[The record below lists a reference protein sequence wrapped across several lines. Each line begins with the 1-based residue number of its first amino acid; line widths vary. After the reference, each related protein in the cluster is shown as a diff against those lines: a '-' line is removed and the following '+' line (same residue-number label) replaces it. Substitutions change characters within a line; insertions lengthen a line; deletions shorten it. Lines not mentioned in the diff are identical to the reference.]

1 MLSLE
6 SPRGLSRHSY
16 TRTHEKKQG
25 PGIPLQWRTVQETN
39 PSGMTVVAEGSVR
52 EETVRLVRLAAPV
65 VITYLGTIAMGTVDA
80 MMVGRLG
87 AGALAAVT
95 LANTWNFA
103 IVIIAL
109 GASRALDPLVAQAH
123 GAGDRRT
130 VGTGLSLGFAMAALL
145 AFPVIALYAFA
156 EPALDLLH
164 QPRELLAPAGAYCRA
179 LMWGVPGLLAFA
191 VCRQFTQALGV
202 MRPGTIAVLLANL
215 VNAGLNWVLIYGH
228 LGMPALGPLGSGYAT
243 ATAQWF
249 MLGALLFFGR
259 ESFKGHWL
267 GWRAR
272 LSWSALGRVFGI
284 GLALG
289 LQVGLEVWAFHAA
302 GLMIGQLGA
311 TALAAHAITMNLA
324 TVSFMVPNALAAA
337 CATRV
342 GHLFGAGLH
351 WTRTAR
357 VAIGLAVGFMLLPA
371 AAFLLVPQLLGRL
384 YTPDPAV
391 IALAATLL
399 PLAAAFQVF
408 DGTQVVSFA
417 VLRGVGDVHLPSAAN
432 LIGYWFVGL
441 PAGWYL
447 AFRAGWGARGIWAGL
462 AIALAAVA
470 VLLPARIAW
479 VARAGGRRI
488 AVGHS

>member
-1 MLSLE
+1 MPVST
-6 SPRGLSRHSY
+6 PIA
-16 TRTHEKKQG
+16 TPVT
-25 PGIPLQWRTVQETN
+25 
-39 PSGMTVVAEGSVR
+39 AEGSAR
-52 EETVRLVRLAAPV
+52 EEARRLVRLAAPV
-65 VITYLGTIAMGTVDA
+65 VVTYLGTIAMGTVDA
-80 MMVGRLG
+80 IMVGRLG

-103 IVIIAL
+103 IVIVAL
-109 GASRALDPLVAQAH
+109 GASRALDPIVAQAH
-123 GAGDRRT
+123 GAGDRRV

-156 EPALDLLH
+156 EPALDLFR
-164 QPRELLAPAGAYCRA
+164 QPPELLAPAGAYCRA
-179 LMWGVPGLLAFA
+179 LMWGVPGFLGFA
-191 VCRQFTQALGV
+191 VCRQFTQALGD

-215 VNAGLNWVLIYGH
+215 VNAGLNWVLIYGK

-249 MLGALLFFGR
+249 MFGALLFFGR
-259 ESFKGHWL
+259 ESFRGHWM
-267 GWRAR
+267 GFGAR
-272 LSWSALGRVFGI
+272 LAWSALGHVFGI
-284 GLALG
+284 GMALA

-302 GLMIGQLGA
+302 GLMIGRLGA

-342 GHLFGAGLH
+342 GQLFGAGLH
-351 WTRTAR
+351 WMRTAR
-357 VAIGLAVGFMLLPA
+357 VAVGLAVSFMLLPA
-371 AAFLLVPQLLGRL
+371 AAFLLLPEPLGRL
-384 YTPDPAV
+384 YTPDAAV
-391 IALAATLL
+391 IGLAATLL

-432 LIGYWFVGL
+432 LVGYWLVGL

-447 AFRAGWGARGIWAGL
+447 AFRAGWGARGVWAGL
-462 AIALAAVA
+462 ALALAAVA
-470 VLLPARIAW
+470 VLLTVRIAW
-479 VARAGGRRI
+479 VARTGGRRI
-488 AVGHS
+488 VLRRS